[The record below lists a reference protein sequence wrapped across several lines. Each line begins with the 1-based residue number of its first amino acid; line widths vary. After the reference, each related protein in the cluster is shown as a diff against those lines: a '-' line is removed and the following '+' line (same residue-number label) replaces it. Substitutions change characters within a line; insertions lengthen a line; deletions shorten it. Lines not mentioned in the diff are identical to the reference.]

1 MMQLTIVRIRP
12 YGEADREWAMRFLAR
27 EWGDATVVSRG
38 TVHDPTRLP
47 GFVAEKD
54 GARVGLAT
62 YNVEGEA
69 CELVTINS
77 LAPGIGVGSALLSTV
92 KAAAHSAGCRRL
104 WLITTNDNT
113 LAFRFYQ
120 GRGFRLAALHRNA
133 VADSRVLK
141 PQIPLT
147 GLDGIPIRDELEL
160 ELLLPAG
167 KATNP

>member
-1 MMQLTIVRIRP
+1 MARPTIIRIRP
-12 YGEADREWAMRFLAR
+12 FDKADREWAGRLLAQ

-38 TVHDPTRLP
+38 TVHEPTRLP

-54 GARVGLAT
+54 GSLVGLAT
-62 YNVEGEA
+62 YHVDGDD
-69 CELVTINS
+69 CELVTMNS
-77 LAPGIGVGSALLSTV
+77 MAPGIGIGSALLSTV

-113 LAFRFYQ
+113 LALRFYQ
-120 GRGFRLAALHRNA
+120 QRGLRLAALHKNA
-133 VADSRVLK
+133 VNDSRLLK

-160 ELLLPAG
+160 EFMLPERGNAD
-167 KATNP
+167 N